1 MERALSERLYLVER
15 RDASSSSPSGL
26 VRLRHDFV
34 VLGSTGNVYTA
45 SVSQLPSC
53 SCVDFRERSTICKHL
68 LFIYVKEVAAAE
80 QASEAAGSRDEGYL
94 NLAALVPGTAAARD
108 TSTYS
113 PWLEVHQR
121 RRERAEMLGSPP

>member
-1 MERALSERLYLVER
+1 MRRWSIARRATGRRLECPACRAAWRGDDPALP
-15 RDASSSSPSGL
+15 RDEEG
-26 VRLRHDFV
+26 
-34 VLGSTGNVYTA
+34 
-45 SVSQLPSC
+45 
-53 SCVDFRERSTICKHL
+53 
-68 LFIYVKEVAAAE
+68 AAAE

>member
-1 MERALSERLYLVER
+1 MPDGAALGGPAPLH
-15 RDASSSSPSGL
+15 A
-26 VRLRHDFV
+26 
-34 VLGSTGNVYTA
+34 
-45 SVSQLPSC
+45 
-53 SCVDFRERSTICKHL
+53 
-68 LFIYVKEVAAAE
+68 
-80 QASEAAGSRDEGYL
+80 SRDEGYL